1 MPKMKTNRSAAKRIK
16 KTATGKMKRY
26 RSKHRHILTKK
37 TPKQKRRLRSATLIA
52 KSDEGQLSVML
63 PY

>member
-16 KTATGKMKRY
+16 KTGTGKMR
-26 RSKHRHILTKK
+26 RFHAKHRHILTKK
-37 TPKQKRRLRSATLIA
+37 TRKQKRRLRSATILDDA
-52 KSDEGQLSVML
+52 NVRNMSVML

>member
-16 KTATGKMKRY
+16 KTGTGKMR
-26 RSKHRHILTKK
+26 RFHSKHRHILTKK
-37 TPKQKRRLRSATLIA
+37 SRKLKRKLRSATLIA
-52 KSDEGQLSVML
+52 RSDERQMSVML